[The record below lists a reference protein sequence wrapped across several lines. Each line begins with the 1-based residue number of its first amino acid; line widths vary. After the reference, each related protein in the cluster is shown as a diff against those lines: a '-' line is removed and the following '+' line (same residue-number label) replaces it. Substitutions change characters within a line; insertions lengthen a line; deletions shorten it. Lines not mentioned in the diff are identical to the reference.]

1 MNLVLSH
8 FVYFYSN
15 LEKAPGKGGKWF
27 LSLNKRLYRIGQGF
41 QNGLELGLDLVKAGD
56 CEEFINP

>member
-27 LSLNKRLYRIGQGF
+27 LSLNKRFYGILLSGISKWFGVGV
-41 QNGLELGLDLVKAGD
+41 GLGKSKWLWGVH
-56 CEEFINP
+56 

>member
-1 MNLVLSH
+1 MGY
-8 FVYFYSN
+8 YF
-15 LEKAPGKGGKWF
+15 
-27 LSLNKRLYRIGQGF
+27 QGF